1 MSKKATP
8 GQNRRHALRQR
19 AIRDRLAGWRLRAR
33 RAATLGLMTA
43 GFAVAP
49 VSAWAQLGQTAMA
62 PAGGVVN
69 RAVAGFQELNQNGP
83 GILYYGINAADR
95 GLGYVGSYM
104 TLGGFIPAVEDDLG
118 GFWAADLR
126 GHLSEYGG
134 FFSNLGAVRKQF
146 IGGTLLGVG
155 VYWDYDGDLNQY
167 PDVVIPSKSGSY
179 VFPGG
184 QVYNQVG
191 ISGEWLTD
199 LGNLRSNGYIPVG
212 TTAELAGPFVGN
224 SLLCVN
230 GVNAALSG
238 ADLEVGAYIPG
249 LADWAGMVSVG
260 GYALGNVRYDF
271 ADGQGAVP
279 WFGGVYTRLDMTFV
293 ENWDFSL
300 QANNDSY
307 FDWTGFA
314 RLTYRMGGSRR
325 RNVPDQVEQP
335 MMRNEHIVR
344 AHQAPVVATNPNN
357 LDAAGN
363 PLPWQVVHVDNSA
376 DSLGDGT
383 AESPF
388 QTLAAAEAAAVAA
401 YDIVYVH
408 VGNSYTTPYITPA
421 AGYSFGNVNQ
431 YLIGEGSTLAIPTV
445 SCGNRSLLAT
455 IQQNLYPQISNP
467 IGAAINVDQA
477 GTTVSHLQI
486 RNSNVGIADGAGFAT
501 PGIATISDVI
511 ISGNG
516 GPLQR
521 GVQIAN
527 SDGTF
532 NFSNVRLSNLGD
544 GGFVV
549 SAANG
554 DVTIANSSLTDVAG
568 TGVIASGENATVAV
582 NQTTFTRITGT
593 ALAAT
598 GTNAAIDVS
607 DTRINTT
614 QGVGANAAVASGAGS
629 RIALVDTAMTNIGG
643 SALIASGGSSTIT
656 ANRSAIITTGGSG
669 IVASG
674 ANATVTATGTRISG
688 TGNPGISITGNS
700 ARVTLDDTDLAN
712 VTGVGVVVSA
722 PNAIFEMDNR
732 SSLTNVTGNGI
743 ELLDADAIAYVL
755 GNSLIG
761 TVGGDGILS
770 QGASLLLQES
780 TIRTAGGAGI
790 RAFDVNGPTK
800 VVAVLGGTLSD
811 MNDGGI
817 LVSNSNLRVERAAP
831 ADPGSRQTSITNAGV
846 FGISATTDT
855 SVNSRVLVND
865 ANISGV
871 VTGITIR
878 ADADPSGATVPQIQ
892 FTAQD
897 NLISTTNG
905 PGIALSAVYQ
915 PNATAP
921 GQPLSRVNAEILNN
935 TITVGGGGEGIL
947 LTTVGGPTQYTD
959 AAGNPQQVPPA
970 DRPIRVAAGGA
981 VNLGNLNNGTDVAEV
996 PPEVLPGVFSSVN
1009 YNPATFPPPPPP
1021 PPSP

>member
-1 MSKKATP
+1 
-8 GQNRRHALRQR
+8 
-19 AIRDRLAGWRLRAR
+19 
-33 RAATLGLMTA
+33 
-43 GFAVAP
+43 
-49 VSAWAQLGQTAMA
+49 MA

-83 GILYYGINAADR
+83 GILYYGVNAADR

-126 GHLSEYGG
+126 GHLSAYGG
-134 FFSNLGAVRKQF
+134 FFSNVGAVRKQF

-167 PDVVIPSKSGSY
+167 PDVVIPSKGSSY

-199 LGNLRSNGYIPVG
+199 YGNLRSNGYIPVG
-212 TTAELAGPFVGN
+212 TTAQLAGPFVGN

-230 GVNAALSG
+230 GVNAGLSG

-260 GYALGNVRYDF
+260 GYALGNARYDF
-271 ADGQGAVP
+271 ADGQNAVP
-279 WFGGVYTRLDMTFV
+279 WFGGVYTRLDMTFI

-363 PLPWQVVHVDNSA
+363 PLPWQIVHVDNSA
-376 DSLGDGT
+376 DSPGDGT
-383 AESPF
+383 AEAPF
-388 QTLAAAEAAAVAA
+388 QTLAAAQAAAVAA

-408 VGNSYTTPYITPA
+408 VGDSYTSPYMTPA

-431 YLIGEGSTLAIPTV
+431 YLIGEGSTLQIPTV

-455 IQQNLYPQISNP
+455 SQSNLYPQISNP

-477 GTTVSHLQI
+477 GVTVNHVQI
-486 RNSNVGIADGAGFAT
+486 GNSNVGIADGAAFVAAG
-501 PGIATISDVI
+501 ATISDVI
-511 ISGNG
+511 ISGGG

-521 GVQIAN
+521 GVEIAN
-527 SDGTF
+527 SSGRF
-532 NFSNVRLSNLGD
+532 SFSNVRLSNLGD

-554 DVTIANSSLTDVAG
+554 DVAISNSTLTDVAG
-568 TGVIASGENATVAV
+568 TGVAASGDSAAV
-582 NQTTFTRITGT
+582 SVSQTTFTRIAGT

-598 GTNAAIDVS
+598 GTDATIDVS
-607 DTRINTT
+607 NTRINTT
-614 QGVGANAAVASGAGS
+614 QGVGANAAMASGAGS
-629 RIALVDTAMTNIGG
+629 RITLADTALTNIGG
-643 SALIASGGSSTIT
+643 SALVASGSDSAIAFNRSTILTT
-656 ANRSAIITTGGSG
+656 AGSG

-674 ANATVTATGTRISG
+674 ANATVTATGSRISG
-688 TGNPGISITGNS
+688 TGDPGISITGKAAS
-700 ARVTLDDTDLAN
+700 VTLNATDLTN
-712 VTGVGVVVSA
+712 VTGAGVVVSA
-722 PNAIFEMDNR
+722 PAATFRMENR
-732 SSLTNVTGNGI
+732 SNLTNVTGNGI
-743 ELLDADAIAYVL
+743 ELLNADALAYVL
-755 GNSLIG
+755 GNSTID

-770 QGASLLLQES
+770 QGASLLLQDS

-790 RAFDVNGPTK
+790 RASDVNGDTK
-800 VVAVLGGTLSD
+800 VIAVQGGTLSN

-817 LVSNSNLRVERAAP
+817 LVSNSNLRVELADP
-831 ADPGSRQTSITNAGV
+831 ADPGSRRTSIANAGV

-855 SVNSRVLVND
+855 SVNSRVLVTD
-865 ANISGV
+865 ANITGV

-878 ADADPSGATVPQIQ
+878 ADAGPTKAPVPEIQ
-892 FTAQD
+892 FKAQD
-897 NLISTTNG
+897 NVISTTNG
-905 PGIALSAVYQ
+905 PGIALSAVYDTD
-915 PNATAP
+915 ATAP
-921 GQPLSRVNAEILNN
+921 SQPLSRVKAEILSN
-935 TITVGGGGEGIL
+935 TISVGGGGEGIL
-947 LTTVGGPTQYTD
+947 LTTVGGPTQYTN

-981 VNLGNLNNGTDVAEV
+981 VNLGNLNNGTTVAEV
-996 PPEVLPGVFSSVN
+996 PPELLPAVFSSIN
-1009 YNPATFPPPPPP
+1009 YNPATFPEPPPPP
-1021 PPSP
+1021 PGP